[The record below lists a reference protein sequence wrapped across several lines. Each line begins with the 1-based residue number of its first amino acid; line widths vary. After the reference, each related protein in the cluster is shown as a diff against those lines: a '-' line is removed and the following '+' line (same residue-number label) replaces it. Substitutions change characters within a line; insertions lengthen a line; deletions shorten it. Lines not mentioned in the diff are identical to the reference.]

1 MSHPTPSLILSRGS
15 SSRHLSPPVVSI
27 ASIISRYLSSASSS
41 PLATRLSD
49 LDRCACTP
57 YTRTEHLDRFTHA
70 NFSLR
75 PLVCHVAM
83 AAQAMSMVPRFDS
96 SFLCRLGASVELLH
110 HLARPSRE
118 DAMHRAHS
126 DVCTRH
132 RMPCC
137 TCCSQQIWI
146 DLSLHQVV
154 EARLPAAQASWYDP
168 GEDRTGPNRA
178 RYSFKL
184 GAKGHLAHTTL

>member
-1 MSHPTPSLILSRGS
+1 MLRFAGALRHARVAAALYSLAGS
-15 SSRHLSPPVVSI
+15 
-27 ASIISRYLSSASSS
+27 
-41 PLATRLSD
+41 
-49 LDRCACTP
+49 

-83 AAQAMSMVPRFDS
+83 AAQAMSMVARFDS

-137 TCCSQQIWI
+137 LCCSQQIWI

-154 EARLPAAQASWYDP
+154 EARLPAAQASWHDP
-168 GEDRTGPNRA
+168 VEDRTGPNRA
-178 RYSFKL
+178 RYYFNL
-184 GAKGHLAHTTL
+184 GATGHLPHTTL